1 MKNKKIIYLLIISLF
16 VSIVSG
22 CQLEKGEEKETKNN
36 QTSTQEPK
44 SVPEL
49 GGEIILPLTTFNT
62 LNPLLTE
69 NSSYYFLSKLI
80 FEGLFQFG
88 KDLNVEPQL
97 IESYEVLE
105 NGFKIKIKLK
115 ENVLWHDGER
125 FTSEDVEFTVNAIK
139 YANANSIYKG
149 MFDESAGAFTPSDI
163 RRILSVDIIDENNLS
178 INFDRS
184 FSNNLEVL
192 TFPIIPKH
200 KFSNDKNYANALQAE
215 DYTPIGTGP
224 FKFESYEKMKQM
236 VLTANEHFREG
247 RPYIDKV
254 IGRVFD
260 SEEDILQAFETGE
273 VNVATT
279 IGIDWDKYT
288 HEDRIRTVEFISSN
302 YEFLGYNFKN
312 NVFSSE
318 IGKDIRKA
326 ITYAID
332 RDQVIEKIYL
342 GHGTQ
347 IDVPIHPNS
356 WLISEEANQYGYN
369 LDMAKKILRD
379 IGLTDSNG
387 DGILEKD
394 GKNLSFKLLTN
405 TYNPLR
411 NKTAKKIQE
420 DLKSLGIEV
429 KIYPEINEEKEDEVS
444 KENIENQW
452 LEINKEIKNG
462 NYDIVLSG
470 WKLSVIPDLSF
481 AFHSSQIKYGTNII
495 NYSNAEMDKLLQTV
509 FLNGTREDKKQA
521 YKKLQEFITEE
532 VPYTSLLFKDKVLL
546 MDSKIKGEI
555 EPSFFN
561 MYKGIEKLYIPKQ
574 LQ

>member
-1 MKNKKIIYLLIISLF
+1 MKHKKIIYLLIMSLL
-16 VSIVSG
+16 VSIISG
-22 CQLEKGEEKETKNN
+22 CQLERNEEKEANN
-36 QTSTQEPK
+36 EQESTEE
-44 SVPEL
+44 VDYTPEV
-49 GGEIILPLTTFNT
+49 GGEITLPLTTFNT

-69 NSSYYFLSKLI
+69 NSSYYFFSKLI

-88 KDLNVEPQL
+88 KDLNVEGQL
-97 IESYEVLE
+97 VDSYEVLE
-105 NGFKIKIKLK
+105 NGFKVKMKLK
-115 ENVLWHDGER
+115 ENILWHDGEK
-125 FTSEDVEFTVNAIK
+125 FTSEDVAFTINTIK
-139 YANANSIYKG
+139 FANANSIYNE
-149 MFDESAGAFTPSDI
+149 MFNESVGAFTPKDI
-163 RRILSVDIIDENNLS
+163 RRILSVDVIDENNLS

-200 KFSNDKNYANALQAE
+200 KFSNSSNALQVE
-215 DYTPIGTGP
+215 EYTPIGTGP
-224 FKFESYEKMKQM
+224 FKYESYEKMKQM
-236 VLTANEHFREG
+236 VLIANEDFREG
-247 RPYIDKV
+247 RPYLDRV
-254 IGRVFD
+254 VGRVFD

-273 VNVATT
+273 VNVSTT

-312 NVFSSE
+312 DVFSSE
-318 IGKDIRKA
+318 VGKDIRKA

-332 RDQVIEKIYL
+332 RQQVIEKIYL
-342 GHGTQ
+342 GHATQ

-356 WLISEEANQYGYN
+356 WLISEEGDQYGYN
-369 LDMAKKILRD
+369 LDNAKEILKN
-379 IGLTDSNG
+379 IGLTDSND

-411 NKTAKKIQE
+411 NKTAKRIQE
-420 DLKSLGIEV
+420 DLKNIGIEV
-429 KIYPEINEEKEDEVS
+429 KIYPEINEEKEVEVS
-444 KENIENQW
+444 KENIEKQW
-452 LEINKEIKNG
+452 LEINEEIKSG
-462 NYDIVLSG
+462 NYDMILSG

-495 NYSNAEMDKLLQTV
+495 NYSNEEMDALLQTV
-509 FLNGTREDKKQA
+509 FLNGIREDKKES
-521 YKKLQEFITEE
+521 YKKLQELITEE
-532 VPYTSLLFKDKVLL
+532 IPYTSLLFKDKVLL
-546 MDSKIKGEI
+546 IDSKIKGEI

-561 MYKGIEKLYIPKQ
+561 LYKGIEKLYIPKD